1 MKNVLVVFLFSLHG
15 VWGSAYALKELPPQ
29 EIQNLKLLA
38 EKNASV
44 SKKLG
49 LMYFKGIGVLRNKKL
64 GLHYLEQA
72 AELGDEEVLDFLIK
86 SYSKPESPFYSP
98 KKTKYLLS
106 LRDGKTERKSV
117 KPFSKD
123 KNYFLGWKNES
134 IDLNRIKNSGSGF
147 AINKKGFFLTNE
159 HVVDSCKKVIIGYNG
174 FANFAD
180 VVRVEKK
187 YDLAV
192 LKVSGSTPYYILFS
206 SQIGRIGEKV
216 FAAGYPFQNF
226 KLSEGIIGMI
236 VKEKF
241 LIPGLE
247 LIQISA
253 SVSSGNSGGPVIDSY
268 GRLLGVATLKEGAG
282 VIVGEDGM
290 KSVRGDDYN
299 FAVSNRT
306 MKKFL
311 DSSKIEYRMSSKLEK
326 REFDSVQ
333 LAEFLG
339 KASCIVLC
347 YGK

>member
-72 AELGDEEVLDFLIK
+72 AELGDKEVLNFLIK

-106 LRDGKTERKSV
+106 LRDGKTEKKSV
-117 KPFSKD
+117 TPFSKD
-123 KNYFLGWKNES
+123 KNFFLGWKNES
-134 IDLNRIKNSGSGF
+134 IDLNRIKNTGSGF

-159 HVVDSCKKVIIGYNG
+159 HVVDSCKKVIIEYNG

-180 VVRVEKK
+180 IVRFEKK

-192 LKVSGSTPYYILFS
+192 LRVTGTTPYYIVFS
-206 SQIGRIGEKV
+206 GQTGRIGEKV
-216 FAAGYPFQNF
+216 FAAGYPRQTF
-226 KLSEGIIGMI
+226 KLSEGIIGSI

-253 SVSSGNSGGPVIDSY
+253 SFSSGNSGGPVIDSY
-268 GRLLGVATLKEGAG
+268 GSLLGVATGKNEAG
-282 VIVGEDGM
+282 IIVGEDGTE
-290 KSVRGDDYN
+290 SVRGDDYN

-311 DSSKIEYRMSSKLEK
+311 DSSNIDYIVSKKIKK
-326 REFDSVQ
+326 TEFDSVQ
-333 LAEFLG
+333 LAKFLG
-339 KASCIVLC
+339 RTSCIVLC